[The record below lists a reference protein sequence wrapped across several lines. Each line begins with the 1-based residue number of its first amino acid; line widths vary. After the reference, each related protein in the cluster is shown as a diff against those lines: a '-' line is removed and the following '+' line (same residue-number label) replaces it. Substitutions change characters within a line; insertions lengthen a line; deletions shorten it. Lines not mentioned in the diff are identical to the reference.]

1 MTTIVTFKANS
12 TQCELLC
19 KKETVLAYRKGTFGI
34 NQVVASDTLYK
45 NATKGNALSQEDFI
59 KIFGKID
66 NQTAIKTILE
76 KGNYKLTT
84 NEYRQKKQDAEHAF
98 ILHIRKN
105 YTNPSGAMYSIDQ
118 IKTVLKKIKAN
129 IDPSMTPANIFQKL
143 KRKMENHLRL
153 KEVANI
159 TTTYDIPYNVLGKAQ
174 NILRKYQTD
183 MKYEDSFVRITVSLP
198 AFKTEH
204 ISVAMQKLGL

>member
-1 MTTIVTFKANS
+1 
-12 TQCELLC
+12 
-19 KKETVLAYRKGTFGI
+19 
-34 NQVVASDTLYK
+34 
-45 NATKGNALSQEDFI
+45 
-59 KIFGKID
+59 
-66 NQTAIKTILE
+66 
-76 KGNYKLTT
+76 
-84 NEYRQKKQDAEHAF
+84 
-98 ILHIRKN
+98 
-105 YTNPSGAMYSIDQ
+105 MYSIDQ

-143 KRKMENHLRL
+143 KRKIENHLRL